1 MTPAAPP
8 REQVVPLD
16 SSHMPDDPSC
26 PTEGAGGANRLAA
39 MLVFVATRPASHSV
53 GSTAEEHLRMH
64 SSARMSDHRS
74 QAMKSNESRSCAQR
88 EQRPFRNHAASV
100 ITYSPKLTNPNLSR
114 ITTLQERHHLHLLLN
129 AHSHFELHSN
139 ACCTLPQMRSTLNQ
153 AAPDAQHT
161 KPCRKDHLEHNS
173 PHAEPSAKLKQFPP
187 CGRTIA
193 TSITDRSS
201 TIRSQQSQVTA

>member
-1 MTPAAPP
+1 
-8 REQVVPLD
+8 
-16 SSHMPDDPSC
+16 
-26 PTEGAGGANRLAA
+26 
-39 MLVFVATRPASHSV
+39 
-53 GSTAEEHLRMH
+53 MH

-74 QAMKSNESRSCAQR
+74 QAMKSNESRSCCATR
-88 EQRPFRNHAASV
+88 ATPFPQSRSEHHHVLAKAHQSQLEPHHHTAGEAPSAS
-100 ITYSPKLTNPNLSR
+100 TAECPF
-114 ITTLQERHHLHLLLN
+114 
-129 AHSHFELHSN
+129 AFELHSN